1 MTTKEEIRN
10 GILNKLIIS
19 DGGLKD
25 LVVDY
30 VGTKLNPENEEV
42 TLEMVIGV
50 LADEFPEVVLAIAE
64 ENFLRGYSVGL
75 DDASASDVRETK
87 IDV

>member
-10 GILNKLIIS
+10 GILNKLVIS

-42 TLEMVIGV
+42 TLEMVIDI

>member
-10 GILNKLIIS
+10 GILNKLVIS

-42 TLEMVIGV
+42 TLEMVIDV